1 MSEGMGRV
9 PFTVCILP
17 FTIRFYCIGLLNRNH
32 GKKFWIGLY
41 FRDLRKKLCRK
52 RRKKLYLRTFN
63 FCRLSTRKR
72 LLLHQAGVQVCAQK
86 ISNKQLCP
94 TSLKFEAL
102 SVKQKIRCF
111 VQKWITTQCVWVSN
125 LTTKSPHKYPISR
138 QAFAFPVN
146 LSRVQW
152 NYVKST

>member
-1 MSEGMGRV
+1 MSAGMGRV
-9 PFTVCILP
+9 PFTVCLLP

-41 FRDLRKKLCRK
+41 FRDLRVKLWRK

-111 VQKWITTQCVWVSN
+111 VQKWITTHCVWYRIWPQSH
-125 LTTKSPHKYPISR
+125 LTSIRFLVRHSR
-138 QAFAFPVN
+138 F
-146 LSRVQW
+146 LSIW
-152 NYVKST
+152 AGFSGTM